1 MKSPVMLET
10 RELGRRLETYWIW
23 QKLNLKV
30 EAGSRLVLSGPTGS
44 GKTLLLRVLAGLD
57 DPDQGLI
64 FFQGRKQESW
74 KMPDYR
80 TQVALLP
87 QRPAFAEGS
96 VEQNWQMPFGFRERG
111 NRDYDSLRL
120 ESWLE
125 MLGLPLE
132 FTRKQT
138 EDLSGGERQL
148 AALLRM
154 LQFDPHLL
162 LLDEPTAALDED
174 TAKLVELLLN
184 QWKRENPERSWIW
197 ISHDALQ
204 SKRMGDRQFFL
215 EK

>member
-1 MKSPVMLET
+1 
-10 RELGRRLETYWIW
+10 
-23 QKLNLKV
+23 
-30 EAGSRLVLSGPTGS
+30 
-44 GKTLLLRVLAGLD
+44 
-57 DPDQGLI
+57 
-64 FFQGRKQESW
+64 
-74 KMPDYR
+74 MPDYR